1 VFAAKAQ
8 FDLAHAAQTKNSQML
23 ETKTSSIEY
32 NPQTSVSAGHSLA
45 FVTDRMSTKG
55 SVILIRWP
63 VVLIS
68 ASLILFRSQPLP
80 MGTLFDALIVLYA
93 LSNAALYFV
102 DESAFRKLRFN
113 VSLIGLDTLI
123 LTVSLMV
130 NGQTETNFFLAY
142 FLLIIICCI
151 FENPRMIAIVSF
163 VAPFAYAGFFFDAS
177 DYRPSSYLQLVFL
190 FVVSLFYGHFSQL
203 VRFHRTLKERAEQRS
218 QAKTEL
224 LNILSHEL
232 KTPLTVIAS
241 YAQALRS
248 STLGAINRAQ
258 EDALTKV
265 LRQTDNLANMVDVI
279 LDSAS
284 VETGAVAVHRDEIV
298 LSEFL
303 DQFKQSCEGIV
314 LNPKVT
320 LEWDYPT
327 PLPVVKTDPGKLR
340 IILQNLINNAL
351 KFTDAG
357 EVRVSARH
365 NPNYERMVLTVSDT
379 GIGIAQSQLPFVFDK
394 FWQVDATRTR
404 TQGGIGMGLYIVKA
418 FAELLGGSVTVT
430 SGLGKGTMFRVELP
444 TV

>member
-1 VFAAKAQ
+1 M
-8 FDLAHAAQTKNSQML
+8 T
-23 ETKTSSIEY
+23 ETTTSTIQY
-32 NPQTSVSAGHSLA
+32 NPQSEALASGHSMMPA
-45 FVTDRMSTKG
+45 TSGMSTKG

-68 ASLILFRSQPLP
+68 ASLILFRPHGLP
-80 MGTLFDALIVLYA
+80 MGALLDALIVFYA

-102 DESAFRKLRFN
+102 DEAGFRKLTFN
-113 VSLIGLDTLI
+113 VSLIGLDTLV
-123 LTVSLMV
+123 LTGSLMI

-163 VAPFAYAGFFFDAS
+163 VAPFAYAGFFFDAK
-177 DYRPSSYLQLVFL
+177 DDRPGSYLQLVFL
-190 FVVSLFYGHFSQL
+190 FIVSLFYGHFSQL
-203 VRFHRTLKERAEQRS
+203 VRVHRNLKERAEQRS

-241 YAQALRS
+241 YTQALKS
-248 STLGAINRAQ
+248 STLGAINRDQ
-258 EDALTKV
+258 EEALIKV

-284 VETGAVAVHRDEIV
+284 VETGAVAVHREELV

-303 DQFKQSCEGIV
+303 GEFQKNCEAIA
-314 LNPKVT
+314 LNPNVS
-320 LEWDYPT
+320 LEWDYPA
-327 PLPVVKTDPGKLR
+327 PLPVVVSDPGKLR

-357 EVRVSARH
+357 EVRISARH
-365 NPNYERMVLTVSDT
+365 NPNYQRMVFTVSDT
-379 GIGIAQSQLPFVFDK
+379 GIGIAPSQLPFVFDK

-418 FAELLGGSVTVT
+418 FTELLGGNVAVT
-430 SGLGKGTMFRVELP
+430 SALGKGTMFRVELP
-444 TV
+444 TG

>member
-1 VFAAKAQ
+1 MAKINAS
-8 FDLAHAAQTKNSQML
+8 T
-23 ETKTSSIEY
+23 TRY
-32 NPQTSVSAGHSLA
+32 NPQSEAVTGPSWLSVANL
-45 FVTDRMSTKG
+45 STKG

-68 ASLILFRSQPLP
+68 VSLILFRSRGLP
-80 MGTLFDALIVLYA
+80 MGALFDAFIVAYA

-102 DESAFRKLRFN
+102 EESAFRKWQFN
-113 VSLIGLDTLI
+113 VFLIGLDTLV
-123 LTVSLMV
+123 LTVSLIV

-163 VAPFAYAGFFFDAS
+163 AAPFAYAGFFFDLAHLS
-177 DYRPSSYLQLVFL
+177 PGSYLQLVFL

-203 VRFHRTLKERAEQRS
+203 IRVHRMLQERSEQRS

-224 LNILSHEL
+224 VNILSHEL
-232 KTPLTVIAS
+232 KTPLTIIAS
-241 YAQALRS
+241 YAQALKNS
-248 STLGAINRAQ
+248 ALGSINRQQ

-265 LRQTDNLANMVDVI
+265 LRQTDHLTNMVDVI

-284 VETGAVAVHRDEIV
+284 LETGAVAVHSEELV

-303 DQFKQSCEGIV
+303 DELKNNCEGFA
-314 LNPKVT
+314 LNSKVS

-327 PLPVVKTDPGKLR
+327 PLPVVVSDPGKLK

-365 NPNYERMVLTVSDT
+365 NVNYQKMVFTVSDT
-379 GIGIAQSQLPFVFDK
+379 GIGIPSTQLPFVFDK
-394 FWQVDATRTR
+394 FWQIDASRTR
-404 TQGGIGMGLYIVKA
+404 TQSGIGMGLYIVKA
-418 FAELLGGSVTVT
+418 FTELLGGNVTV
-430 SGLGKGTMFRVELP
+430 SSSVGKGTSFRVELP
-444 TV
+444 AVQPGQSKTV

>member
-1 VFAAKAQ
+1 
-8 FDLAHAAQTKNSQML
+8 M
-23 ETKTSSIEY
+23 EY
-32 NPQTSVSAGHSLA
+32 NPQLEAVSARHSQTSDA
-45 FVTDRMSTKG
+45 ISMSTKG
-55 SVILIRWP
+55 GVILIRWP

-68 ASLILFRSQPLP
+68 ASLILFRSRGLP
-80 MGTLFDALIVLYA
+80 MGSLYDALIVLYA

-102 DESAFRKLRFN
+102 DESVFRKLAFN
-113 VSLIGLDTLI
+113 VSLIGLDTLV
-123 LTVSLMV
+123 LTTSLMI

-203 VRFHRTLKERAEQRS
+203 VRIHRALEERAEQRS

-232 KTPLTVIAS
+232 KTPLTVIGS
-241 YAQALRS
+241 YTQALKS
-248 STLGAINRAQ
+248 SALGTINRDQ
-258 EDALTKV
+258 EDALSKV

-279 LDSAS
+279 LNSAS
-284 VETGAVAVHRDEIV
+284 VETGAVTAHREEIV

-303 DQFKQSCEGIV
+303 DDFERGCEGIV

-320 LEWDYPT
+320 LEWDFPRPMPMVT
-327 PLPVVKTDPGKLR
+327 TDPGKVK
-340 IILQNLINNAL
+340 IILQNLVNNAL
-351 KFTDAG
+351 KFTDTG
-357 EVRVSARH
+357 EVRISARH
-365 NPNYERMVLTVSDT
+365 NPNYQKMVLTVSDT
-379 GIGIAQSQLPFVFDK
+379 GIGIAPSQVPFVFDK
-394 FWQVDATRTR
+394 FWQVDAARTR

-418 FAELLGGSVTVT
+418 FSELLGGNVTVT
-430 SGLGKGTMFRVELP
+430 SELGKGTTFRVELP